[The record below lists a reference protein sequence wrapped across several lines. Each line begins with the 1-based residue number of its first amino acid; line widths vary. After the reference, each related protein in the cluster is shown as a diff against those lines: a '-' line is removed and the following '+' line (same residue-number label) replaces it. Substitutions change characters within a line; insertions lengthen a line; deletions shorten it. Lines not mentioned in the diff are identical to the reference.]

1 MDIIVAGAG
10 PTGLSA
16 ALFLHAR
23 GVAPRIVDRAP
34 EPTTRSKA
42 FGVNPRTLTLHR
54 ETGVT
59 ERMLARGRRLTT
71 ASLWRGARRIARID
85 LTRVGGEFPFM
96 LVLPQAET
104 EEILTGAL
112 AERGITVERGVE
124 VRAVREARPGAEC
137 ELRHPDGRME
147 PLVPDVLLGAD
158 GVGSTVR
165 AGLGIDLEGSDFQE
179 PWSLYDVDLSL
190 PLEDEA
196 HAFLLEDGALF
207 LVRMSGDRW
216 RVAGNVTDPLSRLPT
231 GTEVGRV
238 EWESRFR
245 ISHRVAERFQ
255 RGTACLAGDAAHVH
269 SPLGARG
276 MNLGVEDAYVFA
288 TLAADGRL
296 QDYGRLRAPAVRRVV
311 RAVRMMTEIP
321 RGRSVLSR
329 LARRAAPLAGHV
341 IPLLGVQRWIL
352 GLDHPVETA

>member
-1 MDIIVAGAG
+1 MDTLVAGAG

-23 GVAPRIVDRAP
+23 GVTPRIVDRLP

-42 FGVNPRTLTLHR
+42 FGVNPRTLSLHR
-54 ETGVT
+54 ETGAT
-59 ERMLARGRRLTT
+59 ERMLERGRRLSR
-71 ASLWRGARRIARID
+71 ASLWRGGRRVARID
-85 LTRVGGEFPFM
+85 LTRAGGEFPFM

-104 EEILTGAL
+104 EEILTAVL
-112 AERGITVERGVE
+112 AERGIPVERGVE
-124 VRAVREARPGAEC
+124 VRSVVPGGDCAEC
-137 ELRHPDGRME
+137 ELHHPDGRVE
-147 PLVPDVLLGAD
+147 PLRPDVLLGAD

-165 AGLGIDLEGSDFQE
+165 GGLGIEMEGSDYPE
-179 PWSLYDVDLSL
+179 PWCLYDVDLSM

-196 HAFLLEDGALF
+196 HAFMLDDGALF
-207 LVRMSGDRW
+207 VIRMSGDRW
-216 RVAGNVTDPLSRLPT
+216 RVAGNVTDPLSRLPE

-238 EWESRFR
+238 DWESEFR

-288 TLAADGRL
+288 ALAAAGRL
-296 QDYGRLRAPAVRRVV
+296 HDYQRLRAPVVRRVV
-311 RAVRMMTEIP
+311 RAVRMMTEVP
-321 RGRSVLSR
+321 RGRSLLSR
-329 LARRAAPLAGHV
+329 VARMAAPLAGRV

-352 GLDHPVETA
+352 GLDHPVETR